1 MRLRSALA
9 AGLVAAT
16 AAFDGVAAGFTNSF
30 DNITSGS
37 TITLAWQEG
46 DVAQAKNNPL
56 CIEAHVIERN
66 GDGYSANAYRVN
78 LTSMWAVIRGGG
90 DMNKRMLTE
99 MEPM

>member
-37 TITLAWQEG
+37 TITLAWQED

-78 LTSMWAVIRGGG
+78 LTSMWAVIRGEV
-90 DMNKRMLTE
+90 T
-99 MEPM
+99 